1 MKKPIILLFCLIIA
15 PLCVTA
21 QITIEQ
27 CVEKAMENYPEIRKY
42 DLVSATR
49 EIDLSDIDKG
59 WLPRIS
65 AYGQATV
72 QNAVPSFP
80 ESLSGVLQQMGQS
93 MRGLDKL
100 QYKVGVDISQ
110 TIWDGGM
117 SRARRDVSR
126 LTSET
131 QRKSI
136 GVELYAVRQ
145 RVENLYFAILLT
157 EEQIAQ
163 TGNALALVKG
173 NLEKL
178 RSMLR
183 NGTAM
188 QCDVDMVAA
197 QALTMEQD
205 ITRARSAVRGYRQVL
220 EIFIGESLADRVLV
234 MPDALMPSDMRPARP
249 ELSLFENRIAA
260 AQASRRLS
268 DVALMPKVGFFAQTW
283 YGYPGFDYFKSMMNR
298 NLSFNIMAGVKVTW
312 NIDAF
317 YTKKNT
323 ARRTAVDTGNI
334 LSEKETFLFN
344 TGMQS
349 VSQQEKISG
358 LRSVMADDAKIIELR
373 TNVRK
378 AAESQLEN
386 GVIDA
391 TALLTKI
398 TDENQAKL
406 TARFHEIQLTQE
418 IYNLKYILNR

>member
-93 MRGLDKL
+93 MKGLDKL

-131 QRKSI
+131 QRKNI
-136 GVELYAVRQ
+136 DVELYAVRQ

-163 TGNALALVKG
+163 TGNALALVNG

-205 ITRARSAVRGYRQVL
+205 ITRARSAVRGYRQLL
-220 EIFIGESLADRVLV
+220 EIFIGESLADRALV
-234 MPDALMPSDMRPARP
+234 MPYAQLPSDMRPERP

-268 DVALMPKVGFFAQTW
+268 DVSLMPKVGFFAQTW

-323 ARRTAVDTGNI
+323 ARRTAVDTANI
-334 LSEKETFLFN
+334 MSEKEIFLFN

-406 TARFHEIQLTQE
+406 TARFHEIQLIQE

>member
-59 WLPRIS
+59 WLPRIT

-93 MRGLDKL
+93 MKGLDKL

-110 TIWDGGM
+110 TIWDGGL

-131 QRKSI
+131 QRKYI
-136 GVELYAVRQ
+136 DVELYAVRQ

-220 EIFIGESLADRVLV
+220 EIFIGESLSDRVLV
-234 MPDALMPSDMRPARP
+234 MPEALMPSDMRPARP

-268 DVALMPKVGFFAQTW
+268 DVSLMPKVGFFAQTW

-298 NLSFNIMAGVKVTW
+298 NLSFNIMAGFKVTW

-323 ARRTAVDTGNI
+323 DRRTAVYTGNVMA
-334 LSEKETFLFN
+334 EKETFLFN

-391 TALLTKI
+391 MALLTKI

-406 TARFHEIQLTQE
+406 TARFHEIQLIQE

>member
-42 DLVSATR
+42 DLVSMTR

-93 MRGLDKL
+93 MKGLDKL

-131 QRKSI
+131 QRKNI
-136 GVELYAVRQ
+136 DVELYAVRQ

-188 QCDVDMVAA
+188 QCDVDMVSA

-220 EIFIGESLADRVLV
+220 EIFIGESLSDRALV
-234 MPDALMPSDMRPARP
+234 MPDALMPSDMRPERP

-268 DVALMPKVGFFAQTW
+268 DVSFMPKVGFFAQTW

-323 ARRTAVDTGNI
+323 ARRTAVDTGNVMA
-334 LSEKETFLFN
+334 EKETFLFN

-398 TDENQAKL
+398 TDETQAKL
-406 TARFHEIQLTQE
+406 TARFHEIQLIQE

>member
-1 MKKPIILLFCLIIA
+1 MKKSIILLFCLVIA

-42 DLVSATR
+42 DLVSMTR

-110 TIWDGGM
+110 TIWDGGL

-131 QRKSI
+131 QRKYI
-136 GVELYAVRQ
+136 DVELYAVRQ

-220 EIFIGESLADRVLV
+220 EIFIGESLSDRVLV
-234 MPDALMPSDMRPARP
+234 MPEALMPSDMRPARP

-268 DVALMPKVGFFAQTW
+268 DVSLMPKVGFFAQTW

-323 ARRTAVDTGNI
+323 ARRTAVDTGNVMA
-334 LSEKETFLFN
+334 EKETFLFN

-391 TALLTKI
+391 MALLTKI

-406 TARFHEIQLTQE
+406 TARFHEIQLIQE

>member
-110 TIWDGGM
+110 TIWDGGL

-131 QRKSI
+131 QRKNI
-136 GVELYAVRQ
+136 DVELYAVRQ

-205 ITRARSAVRGYRQVL
+205 ITRARSAVRGYRQIL
-220 EIFIGESLADRVLV
+220 EIFIGESLSDRALV
-234 MPDALMPSDMRPARP
+234 MPDALMPSDMRPVRP

-268 DVALMPKVGFFAQTW
+268 DVSLMPKVGFFAQTW

-323 ARRTAVDTGNI
+323 ARRTAVDTGNVMA
-334 LSEKETFLFN
+334 EKETFLFN
-344 TGMQS
+344 TGLQS

-406 TARFHEIQLTQE
+406 TSRFHEIQLIQE
-418 IYNLKYILNR
+418 IYNPKYILNR

>member
-93 MRGLDKL
+93 MKGLDKL
-100 QYKVGVDISQ
+100 QYKIGVDISQ

-131 QRKSI
+131 QRKNI
-136 GVELYAVRQ
+136 DVELYAVRQ

-163 TGNALALVKG
+163 TGNALALVNG

-205 ITRARSAVRGYRQVL
+205 ITRARSAVRGYRQLL
-220 EIFIGESLADRVLV
+220 EIFIGESLADRALV
-234 MPDALMPSDMRPARP
+234 MPYAQLPSDMRPERP

-268 DVALMPKVGFFAQTW
+268 DVSLMPKVGFFAQTW

-323 ARRTAVDTGNI
+323 ARRTAVDTANI
-334 LSEKETFLFN
+334 MSEKEIFLFN

-406 TARFHEIQLTQE
+406 TARFHEIQLIQE

>member
-93 MRGLDKL
+93 MKGLDKL
-100 QYKVGVDISQ
+100 QYKIGVDISQ

-131 QRKSI
+131 QRKNI
-136 GVELYAVRQ
+136 DVELYAVRQ

-205 ITRARSAVRGYRQVL
+205 ITRARSAVRGYRQLL
-220 EIFIGESLADRVLV
+220 EIFIGESLADRALV
-234 MPDALMPSDMRPARP
+234 MPYAQLPSDMRPERP

-268 DVALMPKVGFFAQTW
+268 DVSLMPKVGFFAQTW

-323 ARRTAVDTGNI
+323 ARRTAVDTANI
-334 LSEKETFLFN
+334 MSEKEIFLFN

-406 TARFHEIQLTQE
+406 TARFHEIQLIQE